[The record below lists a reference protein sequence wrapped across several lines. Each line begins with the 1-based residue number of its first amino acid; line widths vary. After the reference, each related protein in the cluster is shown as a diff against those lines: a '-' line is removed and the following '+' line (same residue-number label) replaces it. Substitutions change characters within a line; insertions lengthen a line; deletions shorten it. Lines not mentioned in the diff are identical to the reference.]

1 MEKLDL
7 KKFKQLELKKDAAKK
22 IQGGLTYVPYD
33 SYPFDT
39 QDCAVDSDCFV

>member
-22 IQGGLTYVPYD
+22 IQGGLTYSHHD
-33 SYPFDT
+33 STPFDT
-39 QDCAVDSDCFV
+39 PDCDVDAICFV